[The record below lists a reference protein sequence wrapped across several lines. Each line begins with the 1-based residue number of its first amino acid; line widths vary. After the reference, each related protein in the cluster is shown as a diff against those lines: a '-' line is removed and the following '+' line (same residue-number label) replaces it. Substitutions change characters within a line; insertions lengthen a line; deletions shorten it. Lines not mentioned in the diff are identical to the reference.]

1 MRMKRNRKVSRRRSV
16 IGMHVMHFGA
26 VLLMFA
32 VMVILNL
39 LASSSCNQLMKSIGE
54 KERELARL
62 EEARTR
68 ESLRWEEMKT
78 PEKIEMALLR
88 HGLKMSIPR
97 PDQFVHMKAD
107 GTPYPGQ
114 LSVSRARHRQTAMT
128 GDVEPSVR
136 PYRRKKR

>member
-1 MRMKRNRKVSRRRSV
+1 MKRNRKIPKKMSV
-16 IGMHVMHFGA
+16 LATNTMNFGVIVVVA
-26 VLLMFA
+26 VAMI
-32 VMVILNL
+32 ILHQ
-39 LASSSCNQLMKSIGE
+39 LASSSCTQLMKSIGE

-128 GDVEPSVR
+128 GGVEPSVR